1 MRLSG
6 LDEVGKW
13 TPAEAVTWFRLIGI
27 DRVLLGTSWPLFDS
41 QQDIDTVRKLPL
53 TAEERRKIL
62 GENAKRVLQL

>member
-27 DRVLLGTSWPLFDS
+27 DRILFGTKWPLFDP

-53 TAEERRKIL
+53 TPEEKGKIL
-62 GENAKRVLQL
+62 GENAKRALQL